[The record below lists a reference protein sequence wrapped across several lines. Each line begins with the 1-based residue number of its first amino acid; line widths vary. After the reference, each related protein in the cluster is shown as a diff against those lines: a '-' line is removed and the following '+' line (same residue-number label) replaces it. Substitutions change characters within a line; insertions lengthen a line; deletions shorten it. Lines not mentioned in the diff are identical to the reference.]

1 MQIRHALTS
10 KGVLFPVNPS
20 LFAPAVLAV
29 VRPVMGKNLL
39 PISLFAPSP
48 PARLFCLRAYCP
60 FNGHVT
66 TFARCP
72 FPLYFPSPAETNPF
86 PFRSSMLDSRRSTG
100 SGLKDLIGQDQ
111 FCQLPTPQPFLTFPP
126 FSLSRAHSHEQAER
140 GKEKLG
146 QKNNPLCTILLP
158 FFDPDSQE
166 K

>member
-48 PARLFCLRAYCP
+48 PTRLFCLRAYCP

-146 QKNNPLCTILLP
+146 QKNIPLCTILLP